1 MDANRCIFS
10 GEFSRQQVWVNSL
23 GSKCEFATKV
33 LAHYFEGRP
42 EMSQDFGL
50 TNLLRLGAG
59 LARIFLAD
67 SIYRNFRNITP
78 FTPLR
83 APSGCGG
90 YPRPTR
96 RSVRPCCHF
105 YVIFFTA
112 GNNRCNGEKRG
123 RAAPLSA
130 SFSLYLIDTTYWG
143 GFGFPQR
150 VRKTEVI
157 GWLVGI
163 VLLVPAKKGSD
174 RIGKQMI
181 ESVKILL
188 YRA

>member
-1 MDANRCIFS
+1 MWWLSPTDATVCPS
-10 GEFSRQQVWVNSL
+10 
-23 GSKCEFATKV
+23 V
-33 LAHYFEGRP
+33 L
-42 EMSQDFGL
+42 S
-50 TNLLRLGAG
+50 LLR
-59 LARIFLAD
+59 
-67 SIYRNFRNITP
+67 
-78 FTPLR
+78 
-83 APSGCGG
+83 
-90 YPRPTR
+90 
-96 RSVRPCCHF
+96 H
-105 YVIFFTA
+105 FFTA

>member
-1 MDANRCIFS
+1 MGSHARYITVSIGIYFVMDANRCIFS

-83 APSGCGG
+83 APSGCGS

-105 YVIFFTA
+105 YVIFLRPAITDA
-112 GNNRCNGEKRG
+112 MAKNGEG
-123 RAAPLSA
+123 RRRFRLLFLS
-130 SFSLYLIDTTYWG
+130 I
-143 GFGFPQR
+143 
-150 VRKTEVI
+150 
-157 GWLVGI
+157 
-163 VLLVPAKKGSD
+163 
-174 RIGKQMI
+174 
-181 ESVKILL
+181 
-188 YRA
+188 